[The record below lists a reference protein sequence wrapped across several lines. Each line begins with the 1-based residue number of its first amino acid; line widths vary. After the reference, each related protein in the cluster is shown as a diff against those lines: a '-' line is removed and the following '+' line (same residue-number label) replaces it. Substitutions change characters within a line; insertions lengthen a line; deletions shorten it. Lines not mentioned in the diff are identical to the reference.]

1 MWHSNSLL
9 CCLQES
15 GIILNLRLFR
25 HFSKWEGKE
34 KYLNLVQT
42 LHNKE
47 TMVGA
52 LQEGAWLQCSRK
64 PLITPQ
70 QFCGFTYKTVSRAGN
85 TVPFFFYS
93 TFLALTSL
101 SKCAL
106 KFLCFYLTSEKAS
119 LSVNNSALLSTY
131 SGNWIPLRIIFSFS
145 TSCSKFYPFTFLSSE
160 GFPSCC
166 SIFTP
171 FFYLRHRVPVS
182 YDHQPQYIWN

>member
-9 CCLQES
+9 CCPQES
-15 GIILNLRLFR
+15 DIILDLCLFR
-25 HFSKWEGKE
+25 DFSKWERKE

-42 LHNKE
+42 LKR
-47 TMVGA
+47 
-52 LQEGAWLQCSRK
+52 LWLELSRK
-64 PLITPQ
+64 GSDCNVLGSLWSLLSS
-70 QFCGFTYKTVSRAGN
+70 CVVSGN
-85 TVPFFFYS
+85 TVSFFFYS

-106 KFLCFYLTSEKAS
+106 KFLCFYLSLGKAS
-119 LSVNNSALLSTY
+119 LSVNNSAILSTY

-171 FFYLRHRVPVS
+171 FFYLRHRLPLT
-182 YDHQPQYIWN
+182 YDHQPLYILN